1 MNRVVSPLSLA
12 AVLAG
17 ALVPAPARA
26 QPEAAP
32 PEATPAAIE
41 AATSGPT
48 AAPRPSAGEGVRTAP
63 VPEAPPVFAPWPTA
77 PLVLDLAIYTHARQV
92 MRDGADLSEIRLDR
106 AELGGRIALGPRA
119 AAELRLE
126 TVRSAVEGG
135 ALGVDGDSIVARLRF
150 AQLVGETT
158 LGGIRLEGALGLV
171 PDPWIRTVED
181 GYTLRPLSRSASER
195 LLGWAPAD
203 LSAVGKVTVGPARLT
218 VALGNGEGLRYPE
231 RNTGKTTT
239 AVLEVVPLARP
250 TARLALAAVVRDGS
264 LGVAS
269 LRERRA
275 GGGASLTTPWVR
287 AGAELVQ
294 AWGLG
299 ERAELEGLALGG
311 WVDAQVLP
319 RVVIAARG
327 ATLGLATGGRQSTV
341 GGAIAIEPWLAPPAS
356 PRGRLRLWLALDR
369 ITSSGDAMPVA
380 GAEPGDATLVML
392 IASADAPF
400 TLTQDP

>member
-1 MNRVVSPLSLA
+1 MNHVVSSLALA

-17 ALVPAPARA
+17 ALVPAPALA
-26 QPEAAP
+26 QPDAAP
-32 PEATPAAIE
+32 PEATPAVTGP
-41 AATSGPT
+41 AATEV
-48 AAPRPSAGEGVRTAP
+48 AATDTPS
-63 VPEAPPVFAPWPTA
+63 VPAAPPVFAPWSSA
-77 PLVLDLAIYTHARQV
+77 PLVVDLAIYTHARQI
-92 MRDGADLSEIRLDR
+92 MRAGADLTEIRLDR

-150 AQLVGETT
+150 AQLLGTTT
-158 LGGIRLEGALGLV
+158 LGGIQLDGAIGLV

-195 LLGWAPAD
+195 LLAWAPAD
-203 LSAVGKVTVGPARLT
+203 LSAIGRVTVGRARLT

-239 AVLEVVPLARP
+239 AVVEVVPLAGP
-250 TARLALAAVVRDGS
+250 AARLSLAAVVRDGS

-275 GGGASLTTPWVR
+275 GGGASLTTPWLR
-287 AGAELVQ
+287 AGAEVVQ

-299 ERAELEGLALGG
+299 DRGELEGLALGG
-311 WVDAQVLP
+311 WLDAQVQP

-327 ATLGLATGGRQSTV
+327 ATLGLASGGRQTTV
-341 GGAIAIEPWLAPPAS
+341 GGAIAVEPWLAPAPAS
-356 PRGRLRLWLALDR
+356 TLPRGRLRLWLAVDR